1 MSSIQIFA
9 LKRDFNVQ
17 KAERYFKERR
27 IPYSFVDL
35 ARRPLSPRELE
46 SVLRCVG
53 IAALVKETD
62 DWQAHYI
69 LQLKDPQ
76 AAARELCAQQKLLRT
91 PIVRNG
97 QKATVGFCPDVWN
110 EWK

>member
-1 MSSIQIFA
+1 MNIQIYA
-9 LKRDFNVQ
+9 AKRDFDVQ

-35 ARRPLSPRELE
+35 TRRPLSPREAE

-53 IAALVKETD
+53 VSALVRATD
-62 DWQAHYI
+62 DWESYYI
-69 LQLKDPQ
+69 LQLTDAQQIVK
-76 AAARELCAQQKLLRT
+76 ELCAHPKLLKT

>member
-1 MSSIQIFA
+1 MKIQIWGKSKCFGT
-9 LKRDFNVQ
+9 K

-46 SVLRCVG
+46 SVARCVG
-53 IAALVKETD
+53 ISALVKETD

-69 LQLKDPQ
+69 LQLKDVQ
-76 AAARELCAQQKLLRT
+76 AAAKELCANQKLLKT

-110 EWK
+110 ECK

>member
-1 MSSIQIFA
+1 MNIQIYA
-9 LKRDFNVQ
+9 AKRDFGVQ

-46 SVLRCVG
+46 SVARCVG
-53 IAALVKETD
+53 ISALVKETD
-62 DWQAHYI
+62 DWQEHYI
-69 LQLKDPQ
+69 LQLKDVQ
-76 AAARELCAQQKLLRT
+76 AAAKELCANQKLLKT